1 MKRFLALVVLSA
13 LVVSGLSACGK
24 KGAPHAP
31 GPSQDITYP
40 RMYPPE

>member
-1 MKRFLALVVLSA
+1 MKRTIVLAILS
-13 LVVSGLSACGK
+13 LIIVSGLSACGK

-40 RMYPPE
+40 RMYPAE